1 MRKKNMLEKQVE
13 KYLNKRVKESGGLSY
28 KWISSVTGVPDR
40 IVLLNQTVHF
50 VELKTSS
57 GVLSPRQIHVFD
69 EIGEQGFPVHVL
81 RSYDDIEE
89 FIREAMRKM

>member
-1 MRKKNMLEKQVE
+1 MLEKQVE
-13 KYLNKRVKESGGLSY
+13 KYLNKRVKESGGLAF

-40 IVLLNQTVHF
+40 IVFLNNQVHL
-50 VELKTSS
+50 VELKTLS
-57 GVLSPRQIHVFD
+57 GVLSPRQILVFD

-89 FIREAMRKM
+89 FIREVMRKM